1 MKLLS
6 HSAKLFITFLF
17 AILALNSGC
26 SQEEQPGAPQP
37 AAQGEQATSESSR
50 TADGGSGTT
59 AKSARAESIII
70 GVAGPHTGDLA
81 PYGIPTMEALEML
94 AVEVNNSGGLLG
106 RPVTL
111 LAMDDQCKPE
121 IATNVA
127 TNLVSRG
134 ASIVIGHIC
143 SGATKA
149 ALGIY
154 KEADV
159 VAISPSATNPPL
171 TMDGEYPNFFR
182 TIAPDDKQGQLAAE
196 FVTDTLGAKKIAI
209 LHDKGD
215 YGKGFADYAQ
225 LAFEEA
231 GQAEVVLYEGV
242 TPGAMDYSAVIQ
254 KIRRE
259 GAEAVVFGGYHPEAS
274 KLVGQMKKKR
284 LDIPFI
290 GPDGIKG
297 DGFLDIAG
305 LNAEGVYATGP
316 KDVSTFPLNQKIR
329 QAYIDTYGKEPGTFF
344 DQGVAA
350 WQAALNAIQV
360 AGTTE
365 YAAVSKALKTSR
377 VETTVGQIK
386 FDQHGDAEGVG
397 FSVYQV
403 QNGVFVQVQ

>member
-6 HSAKLFITFLF
+6 HSARLLISLLF
-17 AILALNSGC
+17 AMLVLNSGC
-26 SQEEQPGAPQP
+26 SEKEQQSTSQP
-37 AAQGEQATSESSR
+37 AVKEQQATSASTTSAGDSPGIAAKDAR
-50 TADGGSGTT
+50 T
-59 AKSARAESIII
+59 ESIII

-81 PYGIPTMEALEML
+81 PYGIPTKEALEML
-94 AVEVNNSGGLLG
+94 AVEVNDSGGLLG
-106 RPVTL
+106 RPVSL
-111 LAMDDQCKPE
+111 MALDDQCKPE

-159 VAISPSATNPPL
+159 IAISPSATNPPL

-196 FVTDTLGAKKIAI
+196 FVTATLGAKKIAI

-225 LAFEEA
+225 LAFEKG

-254 KIRRE
+254 KIRRD

-305 LNAEGVYATGP
+305 VNAEGVYATGP
-316 KDVSTFPLNQKIR
+316 RDVSTFPLNQTIR
-329 QAYIDTYGKEPGTFF
+329 QAYIDAYGKEPGTFF

-365 YAAVSKALKTSR
+365 YAAVSEALRTSR
-377 VETTVGQIK
+377 VDTTVGQIK
-386 FDQHGDAEGVG
+386 FDQYGDAEGVG
-397 FSVYQV
+397 FSVYPV